1 MTLYVRNTWRPF
13 NRFQAY
19 ILRVP
24 LNAVQ
29 FPLFPETPFTSFVPN
44 IRNERERKKRKKER
58 NRAFHAKG
66 KIPPNVQTD
75 SCKSKYWNIMIVK
88 GLFWC
93 GRGGGVMKGGIANPL
108 YQTPTPTEGEKE
120 VKMKE
125 QGSGGNDGFRRQKI
139 WKGKPI
145 VCRDGLK
152 LQLIFIWKWKGAA
165 EIVGHNTQVNAN
177 SNVPLK

>member
-1 MTLYVRNTWRPF
+1 MQREKFRQMCKQTLVRVNIE
-13 NRFQAY
+13 
-19 ILRVP
+19 ILW
-24 LNAVQ
+24 LW
-29 FPLFPETPFTSFVPN
+29 
-44 IRNERERKKRKKER
+44 
-58 NRAFHAKG
+58 KG
-66 KIPPNVQTD
+66 YSDVE
-75 SCKSKYWNIMIVK
+75 
-88 GLFWC
+88 
-93 GRGGGVMKGGIANPL
+93 RGGGGNERGYCQPL
-108 YQTPTPTEGEKE
+108 HQTPTPTEGEKE

-165 EIVGHNTQVNAN
+165 EIVGHNTQVKAN

>member
-29 FPLFPETPFTSFVPN
+29 SPLFPETPFTSFVPN
-44 IRNERERKKRKKER
+44 IRNERERKKRKREIALFMQREKFRQMCKQTLVRVNIEILWLW
-58 NRAFHAKG
+58 KG
-66 KIPPNVQTD
+66 YSDVE
-75 SCKSKYWNIMIVK
+75 
-88 GLFWC
+88 
-93 GRGGGVMKGGIANPL
+93 GGEGVMKGGIANPL
-108 YQTPTPTEGEKE
+108 HQTPTPTEGEKE

-177 SNVPLK
+177 SNVPQK

>member
-29 FPLFPETPFTSFVPN
+29 SPLFPETPFTSFVPN

-93 GRGGGVMKGGIANPL
+93 GRGEGVMKGGIANPL

-125 QGSGGNDGFRRQKI
+125 QGRGGKWWFSATKNLKREANCVPRWFKVAIDFYLEV
-139 WKGKPI
+139 KGD
-145 VCRDGLK
+145 CRNCG
-152 LQLIFIWKWKGAA
+152 
-165 EIVGHNTQVNAN
+165 T
-177 SNVPLK
+177 

>member
-1 MTLYVRNTWRPF
+1 MQREKFRQMCKQTLVRVNIE
-13 NRFQAY
+13 
-19 ILRVP
+19 ILWLWKGYSDV
-24 LNAVQ
+24 
-29 FPLFPETPFTSFVPN
+29 
-44 IRNERERKKRKKER
+44 ER
-58 NRAFHAKG
+58 
-66 KIPPNVQTD
+66 
-75 SCKSKYWNIMIVK
+75 
-88 GLFWC
+88 
-93 GRGGGVMKGGIANPL
+93 RGGGGNERGYCQPL
-108 YQTPTPTEGEKE
+108 HQTPTPTEGEKE

-165 EIVGHNTQVNAN
+165 EIVGHNTQVKAN